1 MGFYTSP
8 SFFMALA
15 AAVVPAAVLGFMERR
30 IKYYGFAASC
40 VMVGL
45 LFAGSPAG
53 AAAFAVFLAVA
64 FASMRATLAS
74 WKSGRK
80 SMAVYRTSLVAIIA
94 PLVIY
99 KVGAVF
105 DANLLGF
112 IGISYLTFKA
122 VQVLI
127 EIRDGLIDDLGVVDY
142 LYFLTFIH
150 PGLSRRSWRT
160 AIYPMG

>member
-1 MGFYTSP
+1 MGFYPSP

-15 AAVVPAAVLGFMERR
+15 TAVVPAAVLGFMERR

-74 WKSGRK
+74 WKRSPQRWFPPQC
-80 SMAVYRTSLVAIIA
+80 SA
-94 PLVIY
+94 
-99 KVGAVF
+99 
-105 DANLLGF
+105 
-112 IGISYLTFKA
+112 
-122 VQVLI
+122 
-127 EIRDGLIDDLGVVDY
+127 
-142 LYFLTFIH
+142 
-150 PGLSRRSWRT
+150 SWRGVSSIT
-160 AIYPMG
+160 ASRPHA

>member
-45 LFAGSPAG
+45 LFSGSPAG
-53 AAAFAVFLAVA
+53 AAAFAVFLTVA

-74 WKSGRK
+74 WKGGCK
-80 SMAVYRTSLVAIIA
+80 SMAVYRASLVATIA

-122 VQVLI
+122 VQVP
-127 EIRDGLIDDLGVVDY
+127 VSY
-142 LYFLTFIH
+142 THLTL
-150 PGLSRRSWRT
+150 PT
-160 AIYPMG
+160 T